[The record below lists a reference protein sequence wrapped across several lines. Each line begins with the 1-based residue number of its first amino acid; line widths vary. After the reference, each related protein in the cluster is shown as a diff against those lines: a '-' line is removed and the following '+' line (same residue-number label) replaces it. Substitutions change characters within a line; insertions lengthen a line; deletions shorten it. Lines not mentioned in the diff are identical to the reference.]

1 MTACL
6 SPCSTCLSSSQAL
19 VLACMDARLHPEKSL
34 GLSIGD
40 CHCVRNAGGRASE
53 DALRSIAIS
62 QRLLGEGPGYSLYHT
77 AVAESIQL

>member
-1 MTACL
+1 M
-6 SPCSTCLSSSQAL
+6 
-19 VLACMDARLHPEKSL
+19 LACMDARLHPEKSL

-62 QRLLGEGPGYSLYHT
+62 QRLLGEGPGYSR
-77 AVAESIQL
+77 QLCRKKHAALILHWGA